1 MAPVIETEALT
12 KYYGGQRGI
21 DGVDLAVLPG
31 EVFGFL
37 GPNGAGKSTTI
48 RLLLDFIRPTRGSA
62 RVLGLDPREDS
73 VALHRRV
80 GYLAGEPAM
89 YDKMTAREMLGY
101 FANLRGLDAMGEA
114 ERIADRLDLNLDI
127 KIRAYSSGNRQKV
140 AITQAFMHRPEL
152 LVLDEPT
159 SGLDPLVQHEF
170 YGMVDEVRDEG
181 RTVFLSSHILPEV
194 ERIADRVGI
203 IRNGQLVVV
212 EEVATL
218 LQTTVRRLEIRFAA
232 PVDEAEFADVETI
245 RSIRSDDGGQL
256 IDIRVEGSLDP
267 VVKIA
272 AAHEVT
278 NIITHEGDLEEAFL
292 TYYQEDG
299 PDHAS

>member
-21 DGVDLAVLPG
+21 VDVDLSVLHG

-62 RVLGLDPREDS
+62 RVLGLDPRDDS
-73 VALHRRV
+73 VAIHRRV

-101 FANLRGLDAMGEA
+101 FANLRGLDNMNEA
-114 ERIADRLDLNLDI
+114 ERVAARLDLNLDI

-152 LVLDEPT
+152 LILDEPT
-159 SGLDPLVQHEF
+159 SGLDPLVQE
-170 YGMVDEVRDEG
+170 
-181 RTVFLSSHILPEV
+181 
-194 ERIADRVGI
+194 
-203 IRNGQLVVV
+203 
-212 EEVATL
+212 
-218 LQTTVRRLEIRFAA
+218 
-232 PVDEAEFADVETI
+232 
-245 RSIRSDDGGQL
+245 
-256 IDIRVEGSLDP
+256 
-267 VVKIA
+267 
-272 AAHEVT
+272 
-278 NIITHEGDLEEAFL
+278 
-292 TYYQEDG
+292 
-299 PDHAS
+299 

>member
-21 DGVDLAVLPG
+21 VDVDLSVLRG

-62 RVLGLDPREDS
+62 RVLDLDPRDDS
-73 VALHRRV
+73 VAIHRRV

-101 FANLRGLDAMGEA
+101 FASLRGLDDMSEA
-114 ERIADRLDLNLDI
+114 ERIADRLDLNLDV

-152 LVLDEPT
+152 LILDEPT
-159 SGLDPLVQHEF
+159 SGLDPLIQHEF
-170 YGMVDEVRDEG
+170 YEMVDEVRDEG

-203 IRNGQLVVV
+203 IRNAELVVV

-218 LQTTVRRLEIRFAA
+218 LQTTVRRLEIRFAE
-232 PVDEAEFADVETI
+232 PIDEAAFSSIETI
-245 RSIRSDDGGQL
+245 RSIRSDDGGRL
-256 IDIRVEGSLDP
+256 IDISVEGSLDP
-267 VVKIA
+267 VIKVA

-278 NIITHEGDLEEAFL
+278 NVITHEGDLEEAFL
-292 TYYQEDG
+292 TYYHDDG
-299 PDHAS
+299 PHHAS

>member
-170 YGMVDEVRDEG
+170 YGMVDEVCDEG

>member
-1 MAPVIETEALT
+1 MAPVIQTDGLT

-21 DGVDLAVLPG
+21 DGVDLSVLPG

-89 YDKMTAREMLGY
+89 YDKMTAREMLEY
-101 FANLRGLDAMGEA
+101 FANLRGLDDMGEA
-114 ERIADRLDLNLDI
+114 EEIADRLDLNLDI
-127 KIRAYSSGNRQKV
+127 KIRTYSSGNRQKV

-232 PVDEAEFADVETI
+232 PVDEAEFAGVETI
-245 RSIRSDDGGQL
+245 RSIRSDDGGHL
-256 IDIRVEGSLDP
+256 IDVSVEGSLDP

-272 AAHEVT
+272 ATHEVT
-278 NIITHEGDLEEAFL
+278 NIITHEGDLEQAFL
-292 TYYQEDG
+292 TYYHEDG
-299 PDHAS
+299 PNHAS